1 MNIFKGNGKYFLIG
15 IALLVFIGIVL
26 FIIYHNTKT
35 PSTNNI
41 NKTTHTD
48 DSDCPQPPNTLEYN
62 RTLAPPKRNNNIV
75 NACAAGLPQKRYDK
89 VNGFYFTLP
98 GDLPL

>member
-1 MNIFKGNGKYFLIG
+1 MSNIGKYFFIG
-15 IALLVFIGIVL
+15 IALLLFIGIIFL
-26 FIIYHNTKT
+26 ITYYSTKT

-41 NKTTHTD
+41 TTHTD
-48 DSDCPQPPNTLEYN
+48 DSDCPQPPTTLEYN

-89 VNGFYFTLP
+89 VNGFYFTIP
-98 GDLPL
+98 GDSPL